1 MLADLRAVNRV
12 FKPMSP
18 WQPGIP
24 LLSLL
29 PMSCSM
35 KIDLKNYFF
44 TIPLQ
49 EQDKEEIAFTVP
61 TYNNVQAVKGISG
74 NFFHKEC

>member
-24 LLSLL
+24 LLSLI
-29 PMSCSM
+29 
-35 KIDLKNYFF
+35 KVGDLLFVS
-44 TIPLQ
+44 TGHM
-49 EQDKEEIAFTVP
+49 E
-61 TYNNVQAVKGISG
+61 S
-74 NFFHKEC
+74 